1 MDQSLLQNIPG
12 DYKDIY
18 TRNWNTIK
26 HSIKK
31 GLIKDVYHY
40 PLVSTNNTEIISKLQ
55 ETLADYSGTIKI
67 NIAFGFIL
75 RNRNRDELKFFHPSN
90 NTMLFETPRLLQN
103 PNDYN
108 KLVDDI
114 EQEDAFEYARLQRPS
129 TNWIVER
136 IICIR
141 FDIYRLNV

>member
-18 TRNWNTIK
+18 TRNWNSIK
-26 HSIKK
+26 QSIKK
-31 GLIKDVYHY
+31 GIIKDVYHY

-55 ETLADYSGTIKI
+55 ETLADYSSKIKI

-90 NTMLFETPRLLQN
+90 NTMLFKTPRLLQN